1 MIYLKFYKQIC
12 KIKAL
17 AIQLQSGCSIMIN
30 SIIVNKN
37 AVFPKEEL
45 HFLMKKLGQQT
56 MGALLWA
63 CIVRFPFGQ
72 NNILTITLHLCSQ
85 NFHNRCN
92 FLNSWL
98 V

>member
-37 AVFPKEEL
+37 AVFHKEEP
-45 HFLMKKLGQQT
+45 HFLMKKLGQ
-56 MGALLWA
+56 
-63 CIVRFPFGQ
+63 
-72 NNILTITLHLCSQ
+72 
-85 NFHNRCN
+85 
-92 FLNSWL
+92 
-98 V
+98 